1 MGKPSRAELEEE
13 NSALLDSL
21 EDLRDQLDDVLAEYG
36 PEPEADAE
44 EPE

>member
-21 EDLRDQLDDVLAEYG
+21 EDLRDQLDDVLAEYS
-36 PEPEADAE
+36 PEPETEGE
-44 EPE
+44 ETE